1 MKPIIIITII
11 FYCLISCKN
20 TTEYGKEVDTKKAI
34 ELDSLFK
41 EHHKVGKFN
50 GNILVAE
57 NGKIIYENSFG
68 YSNEENKIPL
78 NLKSIFDLA
87 SISKQFT
94 ATGIVILNEK
104 EKLSYNDNISKYIP
118 ELNHYKG
125 IKIKNLLNH
134 TSGLPDYEEVFKEYW
149 DKSKIATN
157 ADLISLFEKVEPK
170 TYFTAGKKFEYS
182 NTGYVLLATIIERV
196 SGLTYSEFMSKEI
209 FQPLEME
216 NTFIFHRFLQPR
228 TIENLAHGYFYSDS
242 LKQKIPV
249 INSKSDDEVVYL
261 DGMVGDGAINC
272 TIGDLFIW
280 DRAIRNNKIISQKS
294 KELMFL
300 NSKTLNNE
308 STNYGFG
315 WMLEENPDIGK
326 IVLHT
331 GDWAGFI
338 NYFERAINKNNTIIL
353 LQNEKLPTTR
363 IPRNGIREILYKEQ
377 AN

>member
-300 NSKTLNNE
+300 NSKTLH
-308 STNYGFG
+308 
-315 WMLEENPDIGK
+315 
-326 IVLHT
+326 LHECRT
-331 GDWAGFI
+331 
-338 NYFERAINKNNTIIL
+338 
-353 LQNEKLPTTR
+353 
-363 IPRNGIREILYKEQ
+363 
-377 AN
+377 